1 MATKKQSNTKSQAT
15 KPKASGTSGEAKKI
29 EDLRDSAHKV
39 WLAGLGVL
47 ATAEREGSKVFQ
59 KFVEAGEELEGRG
72 RERFREARAEASE
85 RFERLTDKLG
95 GAESQ
100 VAKTLERLGV
110 PSRDEIRELSKQ
122 IERLAAK
129 VDLLSADRTKRG
141 V

>member
-1 MATKKQSNTKSQAT
+1 MAKKKSGTKAQA
-15 KPKASGTSGEAKKI
+15 KPKGAKTSGDAKKF
-29 EDLRDSAHKV
+29 EDLRESAHKV

-72 RERFREARAEASE
+72 RERFRDARAEASE

-95 GAESQ
+95 GSAESQ

-110 PSRDEIRELSKQ
+110 PSRDEIRELAKQ
-122 IERLAAK
+122 VERLATK
-129 VDLLSADRTKRG
+129 VDSLGTQSGKRG
-141 V
+141 A

>member
-1 MATKKQSNTKSQAT
+1 MATKKQSDTKSEA
-15 KPKASGTSGEAKKI
+15 KPKAGGTSSEAKKI

-47 ATAEREGSKVFQ
+47 ATAEREGSKVFH

-110 PSRDEIRELSKQ
+110 PSRDEIRELTKQ

-129 VDLLSADRTKRG
+129 VDSLGADRPKRG
-141 V
+141 A

>member
-1 MATKKQSNTKSQAT
+1 MATKKQSDSKSEP
-15 KPKASGTSGEAKKI
+15 KPKAGATSSEAKKL

-47 ATAEREGSKVFQ
+47 ATAEREGSKVFH

-129 VDLLSADRTKRG
+129 VDSLGADRTKRG